1 MAEADRSTLTGMK
14 TPSFLTLGRCG
25 LTVLLLAA
33 TPALAAGGPS
43 AGPAAATVPVEAPRS
58 GAFGDYLAALA
69 AERIGDFGS
78 ASRLMLRAS
87 DADPDNGQ
95 LANHAFALLVADNQ
109 VSRALTLARRLQD
122 SGQQTIPLV
131 RIALAADAMR
141 TGDVGKAR
149 DLLSAKPSNGLEQL
163 ALPLLSAWAA
173 VGEKDRP
180 AMAAA
185 LSSLESEP
193 SLAPLVALHRWLML
207 RVLGDEAAARTALDQ
222 VVTVTTAPS
231 LRFVLLVGPP
241 LAAAGEQATAQSLY
255 DSFRARQ
262 ADSAM
267 ALDDLMAEKNAIEPV
282 DTAAAGMATALFD
295 LGSLLAQQQLN
306 QIALNYVRLAQYM
319 QPDLPIAGLL
329 VGEIQEAQGRDAAAT
344 ETFRTLAEEPAYG
357 WIAGLRLADSLAAQD
372 RIDEALEV
380 LDKLIVARPDRYE
393 AAFRKGNILRSVD
406 RFAEAVDAYDLA
418 VARIKPVE
426 PVDWPVFYFRGI
438 ALERSKQWSKAEAD
452 FRKALE
458 LEPDQPFVLN
468 YLAYS
473 WVDRNLN
480 LEQAEKMLL
489 RAVELRPRD
498 GFIVDSLG
506 WVYYRMGRYAEAVS
520 ALENAISLEPS
531 DPTINDPLGDAY
543 WRDGRKREARVQWRR
558 ALSFEPEAE
567 DAEKIREKL
576 QSGLPPVVEPAK
588 GRDI

>member
-531 DPTINDPLGDAY
+531 DPTINDHLGDAY